1 MDKIAAL
8 RHAPRFAAL
17 SDDSIQALAETARV
31 AEVQRGEIVVQQDS
45 NNDSLYVLLSGEVR
59 VFRSEASGKEMVLS
73 REGPGAI
80 FGEISVI
87 DLDVR
92 SASVV
97 AVEKTKMLVIN
108 GSTFRKLLEQN
119 SAFSMSILV
128 SLAHRVRKL
137 TDAAHGLALRS
148 AYRRMS
154 AKLYEEAELQGEHW
168 IVKKRMTHQLMAD
181 MIGCS
186 REMVSRMM
194 SDLLRGG
201 YIRVEGRHWIIVKKL
216 PADY

>member
-8 RHAPRFAAL
+8 RHAPMFAAL

-92 SASVV
+92 SASEV
-97 AVEKTKMLVIN
+97 
-108 GSTFRKLLEQN
+108 G
-119 SAFSMSILV
+119 
-128 SLAHRVRKL
+128 
-137 TDAAHGLALRS
+137 D
-148 AYRRMS
+148 
-154 AKLYEEAELQGEHW
+154 
-168 IVKKRMTHQLMAD
+168 
-181 MIGCS
+181 
-186 REMVSRMM
+186 
-194 SDLLRGG
+194 
-201 YIRVEGRHWIIVKKL
+201 
-216 PADY
+216 

>member
-8 RHAPRFAAL
+8 RHAPMFAAL

-45 NNDSLYVLLSGEVR
+45 NNDSLYVMLSGEVR
-59 VFRSEASGKEMVLS
+59 VFRSEASGKDMVLS

-119 SAFSMSILV
+119 SAF
-128 SLAHRVRKL
+128 
-137 TDAAHGLALRS
+137 
-148 AYRRMS
+148 
-154 AKLYEEAELQGEHW
+154 
-168 IVKKRMTHQLMAD
+168 
-181 MIGCS
+181 
-186 REMVSRMM
+186 
-194 SDLLRGG
+194 
-201 YIRVEGRHWIIVKKL
+201 
-216 PADY
+216 

>member
-1 MDKIAAL
+1 MDKVAAL
-8 RHAPRFAAL
+8 QNVPMFEAL
-17 SDDSIQALAETARV
+17 SDDNARALAETARV
-31 AEVQRGEIVVQQDS
+31 AEVQRGEFVVQQDS
-45 NNDSLYVLLSGEVR
+45 NNDSLYVMLSGEVR

-97 AVEKTKMLVIN
+97 AVEKTKLLVIN

-119 SAFSMSILV
+119 SDFSMSMLV
-128 SLAHRVRKL
+128 SLAHRVRRL

-154 AKLYEEAELQGEHW
+154 AKLYEEAELQDEHW
-168 IVKKRMTHQLMAD
+168 VVKKRMTHQLMAD

-201 YIRVEGRHWIIVKKL
+201 YIRVEGQHLIIVKKL